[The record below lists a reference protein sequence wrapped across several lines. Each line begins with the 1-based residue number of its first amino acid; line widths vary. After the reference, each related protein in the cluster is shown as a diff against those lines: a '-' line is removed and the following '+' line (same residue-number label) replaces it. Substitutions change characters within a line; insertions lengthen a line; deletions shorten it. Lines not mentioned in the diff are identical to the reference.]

1 MTREEAIA
9 YTISTGNPIRHK
21 FFEKDEYVRFDG
33 AEKCLIDESGIMLP
47 YDEFWS
53 IRSGGY
59 WEDGWSWYIITKQ

>member
-9 YTISTGNPIRHK
+9 YAVNTGNPIRHV
-21 FFEKDEYVRFDG
+21 FFEKGEYVRFDRTK
-33 AEKCLIDESGIMLP
+33 KCLIDESGIMLP

-59 WEDGWSWYIITKQ
+59 WEDGWSEHKIIKQ